1 MKKRIALIAVVLI
14 LVISVGLR
22 QVSRSRT
29 FQFFGE
35 IIPRVDTSQKIV
47 ALTFDDGPTPE
58 ATDQILA
65 ILSEMNVR
73 ATFFVTGAELEQ
85 NLEQGKKLVAAG
97 HQLGNHSYSHVRMFF
112 VTPSFVK
119 QEIESTDKL
128 IRETGY
134 QGDIHFRPPYGKK
147 LFTLPYYLW
156 KHRRKSITWDV
167 EPDSYPEIAADANK
181 IVEHVL
187 ANVRPGSIIIL
198 HVMYPNRRESMKS
211 VKMIVEGLRAEGYE
225 FKTVSELLAARDH
238 WCLKER
244 GEASAF
250 TSGGTR

>member
-187 ANVRPGSIIIL
+187 ANTRPGSIIIL

-238 WCLKER
+238 
-244 GEASAF
+244 
-250 TSGGTR
+250 

>member
-1 MKKRIALIAVVLI
+1 MKKRIALIAIVLI
-14 LVISVGLR
+14 IVILVGLR

-35 IIPRVDTSQKIV
+35 IVPRVDTSQKVV
-47 ALTFDDGPTPE
+47 ALTFDDGPTPQ

-65 ILSEMNVR
+65 ILAETNVR
-73 ATFFVTGAELEQ
+73 ATFFVIGGELEQ

-97 HQLGNHSYSHVRMFF
+97 HELGNHSYSHVRMFF
-112 VTPSFVK
+112 VLPSFVK

-128 IRETGY
+128 IREAGY

-156 KHRRKSITWDV
+156 RHGRKSITWDV

-181 IVEHVL
+181 IVEHVR

-238 WCLKER
+238 
-244 GEASAF
+244 
-250 TSGGTR
+250 

>member
-14 LVISVGLR
+14 IVISVGLR

-47 ALTFDDGPTPE
+47 ALTFDDGPTPQ
-58 ATDQILA
+58 ATDQILT
-65 ILSEMNVR
+65 ILSELNVR
-73 ATFFVTGAELEQ
+73 ATFFVIGAELER

-97 HQLGNHSYSHVRMFF
+97 HELGNHSYSHVRMFF

-128 IRETGY
+128 IREAGY
-134 QGDIHFRPPYGKK
+134 QGEIHFRPPYGKK
-147 LFTLPYYLW
+147 LFALPYYLW
-156 KHRRKSITWDV
+156 RHGRKSITWDV

-187 ANVRPGSIIIL
+187 TNVRPGSIIIL

-211 VKMIVEGLRAEGYE
+211 VKMVVEGLRAQGYS
-225 FKTVSELLAARDH
+225 FKTVSELIALRD
-238 WCLKER
+238 K
-244 GEASAF
+244 
-250 TSGGTR
+250 

>member
-14 LVISVGLR
+14 LVVSVGLR

-238 WCLKER
+238 
-244 GEASAF
+244 
-250 TSGGTR
+250 

>member
-14 LVISVGLR
+14 IVISVGLR

-47 ALTFDDGPTPE
+47 ALTFDDGPTPQ

-97 HQLGNHSYSHVRMFF
+97 HELGNHSYSHVRMFF

-119 QEIESTDKL
+119 QEIEITDKL
-128 IRETGY
+128 IREAGY

-181 IVEHVL
+181 IVDHVL
-187 ANVRPGSIIIL
+187 ANVRPGSIINL

-238 WCLKER
+238 
-244 GEASAF
+244 
-250 TSGGTR
+250 

>member
-211 VKMIVEGLRAEGYE
+211 VKMIVEGLRAEGYA

-238 WCLKER
+238 
-244 GEASAF
+244 
-250 TSGGTR
+250 

>member
-47 ALTFDDGPTPE
+47 ALTFDDGPTPQ

-238 WCLKER
+238 
-244 GEASAF
+244 
-250 TSGGTR
+250 